1 MHVGDQYDAGVAVGR
16 DEVDWR
22 GLNRANW
29 DDRVPIHLAS
39 AFYDVDGFR
48 AGASSLRPFETAEV
62 GDVTGQRLL
71 HLQCHIGLDTLSWA
85 RRGAVVTGLDFSQ
98 PAIEAARSLATDLG
112 IDATFVTADVYDAA
126 TALPGQRF
134 DIVYT
139 GTGTGAL
146 VWLPDLSRWA
156 EVVAGLLAPGG
167 FLYLVEGHPFA
178 QVLDDAQGKTVV
190 RDYFTAEPQIEDQP
204 YTYTDGHALKHT
216 RSVRFQH
223 RSGMSSPP
231 WQHTVCASTRSRS
244 TTSTPSSATGH
255 SNDTAGSTA
264 TRRVGHASR

>member
-1 MHVGDQYDAGVAVGR
+1 M
-16 DEVDWR
+16 
-22 GLNRANW
+22 
-29 DDRVPIHLAS
+29 
-39 AFYDVDGFR
+39 
-48 AGASSLRPFETAEV
+48 
-62 GDVTGQRLL
+62 
-71 HLQCHIGLDTLSWA
+71 
-85 RRGAVVTGLDFSQ
+85 
-98 PAIEAARSLATDLG
+98 RSLATDLG

-134 DIVYT
+134 DIVY
-139 GTGTGAL
+139 TGTGAL

-223 RSGMSSPP
+223 PLGDVVTALAAHGLRIDALAE
-231 WQHTVCASTRSRS
+231 HDV
-244 TTSTPSSATGH
+244 
-255 SNDTAGSTA
+255 DTFQRYGSLERHGGEYRHPAGWPRIPMMFSLRA
-264 TRRVGHASR
+264 TRPT